1 MFKGAF
7 SEDRHPFSSI
17 SPDFRSG
24 LNVKAHIHKPI
35 LKRLTIR
42 RFKPIQSKGH
52 GQLNPNPGQLSQE
65 ISRVKGKPSR
75 RKEKANQ
82 KLIAYFVK
90 VNEQRLPGRKDYL
103 PLFNFLFI
111 QQKK

>member
-7 SEDRHPFSSI
+7 ADDRHKFSSI
-17 SPDFRSG
+17 SPDFRTG
-24 LNVKAHIHKPI
+24 LALQISI
-35 LKRLTIR
+35 LLRL
-42 RFKPIQSKGH
+42 FVKPIQSKGH

-90 VNEQRLPGRKDYL
+90 VNEQHLPGKKDYRL
-103 PLFNFLFI
+103 LLYSLFI
-111 QQKK
+111 KQKKW

>member
-1 MFKGAF
+1 MTDIHLVQFLQ
-7 SEDRHPFSSI
+7 I
-17 SPDFRSG
+17 SG
-24 LNVKAHIHKPI
+24 LVWTEEIHIHVEA
-35 LKRLTIR
+35 LKISKVKNCLRIR
-42 RFKPIQSKGH
+42 HFKPIQSKGH

-103 PLFNFLFI
+103 LLFNFLFI

>member
-7 SEDRHPFSSI
+7 ADDRHPFSSA

-24 LNVKAHIHKPI
+24 LNFRSPYLRV
-35 LKRLTIR
+35 LL
-42 RFKPIQSKGH
+42 FKPIQSKGH

-90 VNEQRLPGRKDYL
+90 VNEQRLPGRKYYL
-103 PLFNFLFI
+103 LLFNILFMK
-111 QQKK
+111 QRK

>member
-1 MFKGAF
+1 MKSFLII
-7 SEDRHPFSSI
+7 RH
-17 SPDFRSG
+17 
-24 LNVKAHIHKPI
+24 
-35 LKRLTIR
+35 
-42 RFKPIQSKGH
+42 FKPIQSKGH

-103 PLFNFLFI
+103 LLFNFLFI